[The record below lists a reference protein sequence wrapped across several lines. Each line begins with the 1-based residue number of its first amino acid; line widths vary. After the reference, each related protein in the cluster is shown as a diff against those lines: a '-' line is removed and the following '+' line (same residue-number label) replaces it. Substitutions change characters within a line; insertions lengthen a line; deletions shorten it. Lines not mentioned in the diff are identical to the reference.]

1 MELIFL
7 DKNDLKVLDYGY
19 VEKEFTIV
27 IDSVIPQK
35 SNFNVNSININAD
48 VGDLLVVKDPEVN
61 YIGIITSIQVDENK
75 MISKVQTKDY
85 ISILDIKVR
94 LVSFSGNVSYN
105 LYNLIYNT
113 YKTNADSKQ
122 NISYLSISR
131 DYANITGSLTFEA
144 DTIDSISSLVK
155 TLNKAYSIGVKY
167 SLVYDNGKIS
177 GIELQIANCTK
188 GFMLKSNYKGM
199 RNLVINSSGEQS
211 VNKVVFYPSVE
222 NVTYKSV
229 INYYLLTDG
238 TVSTDASSNKRFK
251 NISSVAKFYK
261 DADYSALKTT
271 AQSEMLTSSL
281 EHSITF
287 ELEINNKVVKPF
299 IDINVGDFI
308 EFITPDKTY
317 ETMVTQLS
325 LKNNLYQVYVTLGE
339 YRISLTDKI
348 QLLSKK

>member
-1 MELIFL
+1 M
-7 DKNDLKVLDYGY
+7 
-19 VEKEFTIV
+19 
-27 IDSVIPQK
+27 
-35 SNFNVNSININAD
+35 
-48 VGDLLVVKDPEVN
+48 
-61 YIGIITSIQVDENK
+61 
-75 MISKVQTKDY
+75 
-85 ISILDIKVR
+85 
-94 LVSFSGNVSYN
+94 
-105 LYNLIYNT
+105 
-113 YKTNADSKQ
+113 
-122 NISYLSISR
+122 SR
-131 DYANITGSLTFEA
+131 TG
-144 DTIDSISSLVK
+144 K

-167 SLVYDNGKIS
+167 TLVYDNGKIS

-188 GFMLKSNYKGM
+188 GFVLKSNYKGM

-299 IDINVGDFI
+299 FDINVGDFI